1 MLVKTYGCAI
11 LGIQAL
17 LITIEVSIDQGIQ
30 FFLVGLPDNAVRESH
45 QRIESALK
53 HNGYKIPGKKIV
65 INMAPADIRKEGS
78 SYDLPIAVAILAASE
93 MIKADELGDYMI
105 MGELSLDGSLLPV
118 KGALPISLEA
128 KKLGF
133 KGLIL
138 PQGNAREAAVV
149 ENMKVYGARNIKE
162 VIDFFNKESSLQ
174 QSMVDIRAE
183 FGAAAGNTVLD
194 YADVRGQENIKRALE
209 IAAAGGHNV
218 LLIGPPGAGKTM
230 MARRLPSIL
239 PPLLL
244 QEALE
249 TTKIHSVSGRLNGSG
264 PIITSRPFRSPHH
277 TISPVALTGGGSI
290 PRPGEVS
297 LAHHGVLFLDEL
309 PEFGRQV
316 LEVLRQP
323 MEDRVVT
330 VSRAKVSA
338 TYPAGFMLVAA
349 MNPCPCGYYNHP
361 QTPCQCNSGII
372 QKYLHK
378 ISGPLFDRI
387 DIQLEIVPVPYRDLR
402 DQPSAEGSSEM
413 RKRVVEARKR
423 QEERLKGS
431 RGIFCNSQLTP
442 GQMRQFCRLDEACHQ
457 MLKNAMDKLG
467 LSARAYD
474 RILKVSRT
482 IADLGNADEIRP
494 EFLAEAITYRS
505 LDRENWGR

>member
-11 LGIQAL
+11 IGIQAL

-30 FFLVGLPDNAVRESH
+30 FFMVGLPDNAVRESH
-45 QRIESALK
+45 QRIEAALK
-53 HNGYKIPGKKIV
+53 HNGFRIPGKKII

-78 SYDLPIAVAILAASE
+78 SYDLPIAIGILAASE
-93 MIKADELGDYMI
+93 MIKTDKLEQFMI

-118 KGALPISLEA
+118 KGALPISMEA
-128 KKLGF
+128 RKQGF
-133 KGLIL
+133 KGLVL
-138 PQGNAREAAVV
+138 PAGNAKEAAVV
-149 ENMKVYGARNIKE
+149 EDIRVFGAENIKE
-162 VIDFFNKESSLQ
+162 VIDFFNGEGGLPQTK
-174 QSMVDIRAE
+174 VDIKAE
-183 FGAAAGNTVLD
+183 FGKCGGSPALD
-194 YADVRGQENIKRALE
+194 YADVRGQENIKRAME

-230 MARRLPSIL
+230 MAKRLPSIL

-249 TTKIHSVSGRLNGSG
+249 TTKIHSVAGRLNGSG
-264 PIITSRPFRSPHH
+264 ALITTRPFRSPHH
-277 TISPVALTGGGSI
+277 TSSSISLVGGGST

-309 PEFGRQV
+309 PEFSRQV

-330 VSRAKVSA
+330 VSRARVSA
-338 TYPAGFMLVAA
+338 TYPACFMLVAA

-361 QTPCQCNSGII
+361 QTPCQCNPGII

-387 DIQLEIVPVPYRDLR
+387 DIQLEVVPVPYHELR
-402 DQPSAEGSSEM
+402 DHSSAESSSSIRE
-413 RKRVVEARKR
+413 RVVAARKK
-423 QEERLKGS
+423 QELRFSAAKGVY
-431 RGIFCNSQLTP
+431 CNAHMNP
-442 GQMRQFCRLDEACHQ
+442 RQMRQFCRLNEASNLL
-457 MLKNAMDKLG
+457 LKNAMDKLG
-467 LSARAYD
+467 LSARAYE
-474 RILKVSRT
+474 RILKVART
-482 IADLGNADEIRP
+482 IADLNNSEEIGA
-494 EFLAEAITYRS
+494 EYLAEAITYRS